1 MKVVIGTLL
10 IVPILGFC
18 ILPAVLV
25 FAGKPIN
32 IQVTL
37 RGKKY
42 YVPNVSTV
50 SQLQATVENLTGLVS
65 EKQSLLFNGKK
76 LKSDDEHNDD
86 LEEYGIEDGSVI
98 NVVPLS
104 SKVGKKKSP
113 SVQSASSTAAEVSS
127 NGQVSSN
134 GSAEFNVDNL
144 MSQVG
149 VDTSKL
155 QDLMKGFGGMDNGK
169 LPDFKESMNM
179 MKDLMNNPI
188 LQEMLTDPER
198 LEQSRQMI
206 LSNPMMKSMFLGMP
220 GFEELLND
228 KEKWRDS
235 MIAAVSMYKDLSPEV
250 MENMMSGMQNGLE
263 GSLTELGDTSQAD
276 EDTNAALDEL
286 SEDDD

>member
-1 MKVVIGTLL
+1 MKLFIGTLV
-10 IVPILGFC
+10 VPILGFC
-18 ILPAVLV
+18 IFPAILV
-25 FAGKPIN
+25 IAGKPIN

-42 YVPNVSTV
+42 SVPNVSTV

-113 SVQSASSTAAEVSS
+113 SVQSTSSTAAEVSS
-127 NGQVSSN
+127 KGQVSSN
-134 GSAEFNVDNL
+134 GSAGFNVDNL
-144 MSQVG
+144 MSQAG
-149 VDTSKL
+149 VDTSQL

-206 LSNPMMKSMFLGMP
+206 LSNPMMKSMFMGMP

-250 MENMMSGMQNGLE
+250 MENMMSGLQSGLD
-263 GSLTELGDTSQAD
+263 GSLNELGDTAQAD

>member
-1 MKVVIGTLL
+1 MKMIWISLLPIIYFCVFPAISVI
-10 IVPILGFC
+10 
-18 ILPAVLV
+18 
-25 FAGKPIN
+25 AGKPIN

-42 YVPNVSTV
+42 SVSNVSTV

-76 LKSDDEHNDD
+76 LKPDDEHNDD

-104 SKVGKKKSP
+104 SKAGKKKSP
-113 SVQSASSTAAEVSS
+113 TVPSAPSTAEVSS

-134 GSAEFNVDNL
+134 DSSGFNVDNL
-144 MSQVG
+144 MSQAG
-149 VDTSKL
+149 MDTSKL

-169 LPDFKESMNM
+169 LPDFKESISM
-179 MKDLMNNPI
+179 MKDLMSNPI

-206 LSNPMMKSMFLGMP
+206 LSNPMMKSMFMGMP

-235 MIAAVSMYKDLSPEV
+235 MIAAVDMYKDINPEM
-250 MENMMSGMQNGLE
+250 MENMISGLQSGLNGNLSDIGE
-263 GSLTELGDTSQAD
+263 TAQADDDTS
-276 EDTNAALDEL
+276 AALDEL